1 LLRQPSREAPTEAND
16 RDLVKEARAG
26 NHAAFRTLV
35 ERYQQ
40 KVYAMALSMMRDP
53 DQARD
58 AVQDAFIKAYE
69 HLDTFQGDSS
79 FYTWFYRIAFN
90 LCIDRARRARRFT
103 QVEFDEALG
112 HEDEA
117 AFEMGPQRLG
127 FDPAQALHDREIR
140 QRVMAALGEL
150 SPNHQTVLVLREVD
164 GLAYKEIAEVMNCS
178 IGTVMS
184 RLFHARKRMQLLLR
198 ALVEGDEDRDAAGA
212 GDATST
218 AEPLGEPVVD
228 ERPAE
233 KKVEP

>member
-1 LLRQPSREAPTEAND
+1 MND
-16 RDLVKEARAG
+16 RDLVKEARTG

-112 HEDEA
+112 PEDDA

-127 FDPAQALHDREIR
+127 FDPAQALHDQEIR
-140 QRVMAALGEL
+140 RHVMAALEEL

-164 GLAYKEIAEVMNCS
+164 GLTYKEIAEVMNCS

-184 RLFHARKRMQLLLR
+184 RLFHARKRMQQLLR
-198 ALVEGDEDRDAAGA
+198 ALVEGDEGA
-212 GDATST
+212 DATGVDHATDAIESQE
-218 AEPLGEPVVD
+218 EPGLGEQPV
-228 ERPAE
+228 E
-233 KKVEP
+233 KKVQR

>member
-1 LLRQPSREAPTEAND
+1 VND
-16 RDLVKEARAG
+16 RDLVKEARTG

-112 HEDEA
+112 HEDDA

-127 FDPAQALHDREIR
+127 FDPAQALHDQEIR
-140 QRVMAALGEL
+140 LRVMAALEEL

-184 RLFHARKRMQLLLR
+184 RLFHARKRMQQLLR
-198 ALVEGDEDRDAAGA
+198 ALVEGDEGT
-212 GDATST
+212 DATHAT
-218 AEPLGEPVVD
+218 DTIEAPEEPVVG
-228 ERPAE
+228 EQPAE
-233 KKVEP
+233 KKVQR

>member
-1 LLRQPSREAPTEAND
+1 
-16 RDLVKEARAG
+16 
-26 NHAAFRTLV
+26 
-35 ERYQQ
+35 
-40 KVYAMALSMMRDP
+40 MALSMMRDP

-112 HEDEA
+112 HEDDT

-127 FDPAQALHDREIR
+127 FDPAQALHDQEIR
-140 QRVMAALGEL
+140 QRVLAALEEL

-184 RLFHARKRMQLLLR
+184 RLFHARKRMQQLLR
-198 ALVEGDEDRDAAGA
+198 ALMEGDEGA
-212 GDATST
+212 DATGVADAPDAIES
-218 AEPLGEPVVD
+218 PKGQVVGKQPTD
-228 ERPAE
+228 
-233 KKVEP
+233 KKVQR

>member
-1 LLRQPSREAPTEAND
+1 VPTEAND

-35 ERYQQ
+35 ERHQQ

-79 FYTWFYRIAFN
+79 FYTWFYRIVFN

-112 HEDEA
+112 HEEDA

-127 FDPAQALHDREIR
+127 FDPAQALHDQEIR
-140 QRVMAALGEL
+140 QRVLAALEEL
-150 SPNHQTVLVLREVD
+150 SPTHQTVLVLREVD
-164 GLAYKEIAEVMNCS
+164 GLAYKEIAEVMNVS

-198 ALVEGDEDRDAAGA
+198 TLVEGDEGADASSAGE
-212 GDATST
+212 ATGAST
-218 AEPLGEPVVD
+218 ASEETVPGD
-228 ERPAE
+228 RPAE
-233 KKVEP
+233 KKVQQ